1 MAQLMSCAHPLAAP
15 APLLALSPGLW
26 RDTADRKIASREKTV
41 ASRADRRIIPVVS
54 QGATIDCW
62 LNDGVDAGDDAWMA
76 VGAEQ

>member
-15 APLLALSPGLW
+15 APLLALSPELW

-41 ASRADRRIIPVVS
+41 ASRADRQVILVVR
-54 QGATIDCW
+54 GTPIDYR